1 MSDIPILEIC
11 IDSVAS
17 AIAAEQG
24 GAARVELCQN
34 LFEGGTTP
42 SVGTVYRTLERV
54 GIKVN
59 AIIRPRGGDFLYSDD
74 EFAVMQHDIVTLKGM
89 GINGV
94 VIGMLNADGTIDV
107 ERSSRLIELARPLEV
122 TYHRAFDVTAD
133 PFRSLDDI
141 IGLGVERLL
150 TSGQEPSVLEGVEL
164 IAELVRRAGDDI
176 IIMPGAGITEKN
188 LPRIIRETGAKEFH
202 VTGSASVL
210 SNMEFRNERCFMG
223 KALYA
228 PEFSL
233 KVTNPD
239 KIRNYIQLLNNREY
253 AWPSTGVNRQLRTA
267 KPFFAFPPSS
277 GLRPPS
283 P

>member
-1 MSDIPILEIC
+1 MKNSSAFALAKRPATLGQSKRTMSDIPILEIC

-42 SVGTVYRTLERV
+42 SGGTVYQTLERV

-59 AIIRPRGGDFLYSDD
+59 VIIRPRGGDFLYSED
-74 EFAVMQHDIVTLKGM
+74 EFAVMQHDIITLKEM

-141 IGLGVERLL
+141 IGLGAERLL

-188 LPRIIRETGAKEFH
+188 LPRIMRETGAKEFH
-202 VTGSASVL
+202 VTGSAPVQST
-210 SNMEFRNERCFMG
+210 MEFRNERCFMG
-223 KALYA
+223 KALYP

-233 KVTNPD
+233 KVTNAD
-239 KIRNYIQLLNNREY
+239 KIRNYIQLLNNRE
-253 AWPSTGVNRQLRTA
+253 
-267 KPFFAFPPSS
+267 
-277 GLRPPS
+277 
-283 P
+283 

>member
-1 MSDIPILEIC
+1 MNETPILEIC

-42 SVGTVYRTLERV
+42 SVGTVYRALERV
-54 GIKVN
+54 DIKVN

-74 EFAVMQHDIVTLKGM
+74 EFAVMQHDIVALKEM

-94 VIGMLNADGTIDV
+94 VIGLLNADGTIDTG
-107 ERSSRLIELARPLEV
+107 RSSQLIELARPLEV

-188 LPRIIRETGAKEFH
+188 LLRIMRETGAREYH
-202 VTGSASVL
+202 LTGSAPVL
-210 SNMEFRNERCFMG
+210 SKMEFRNERCFMG
-223 KALYA
+223 KALYP

-233 KVTNPD
+233 KVTDAD
-239 KIRNYIQLLNNREY
+239 KIRNCVQLLTDGE
-253 AWPSTGVNRQLRTA
+253 
-267 KPFFAFPPSS
+267 
-277 GLRPPS
+277 
-283 P
+283 

>member
-1 MSDIPILEIC
+1 MKNSFLFALTYHPARLAQGERTMSETPILEIC

-24 GAARVELCQN
+24 GAVRVELCQN

-42 SVGTVYRTLERV
+42 SLGTVYHALQQV

-59 AIIRPRGGDFLYSDD
+59 VIIRPRGGDFLYSDD
-74 EFAVMQHDIVTLKGM
+74 EFAVMQHDIVALKEM

-94 VIGMLNADGTIDV
+94 VIGLLNADGTIDT
-107 ERSSRLIELARPLEV
+107 ERSSQLIELARPLEV

-188 LPRIIRETGAKEFH
+188 LPRIMRETGAREYH
-202 VTGSASVL
+202 LTGSAPVQSK
-210 SNMEFRNERCFMG
+210 MGFRNERCFMG
-223 KALYA
+223 KALYP

-233 KVTNPD
+233 KTANAD
-239 KIRNYIQLLNNREY
+239 KIRNYVQLLNNGE
-253 AWPSTGVNRQLRTA
+253 
-267 KPFFAFPPSS
+267 
-277 GLRPPS
+277 
-283 P
+283 

>member
-1 MSDIPILEIC
+1 MNETPILEIC

-42 SVGTVYRTLERV
+42 SVGTVYRALERV
-54 GIKVN
+54 DIKVN

-74 EFAVMQHDIVTLKGM
+74 EFAVMQHDIVALKEI

-94 VIGMLNADGTIDV
+94 VIGLLNADGTIDID
-107 ERSSRLIELARPLEV
+107 RSRQLIELARPLEV

-141 IGLGVERLL
+141 IALGVERLL

-164 IAELVRRAGDDI
+164 IAELVRRAGGDI

-188 LPRIIRETGAKEFH
+188 LPRIMRETGAKEYH
-202 VTGSASVL
+202 LTGSAPVQSK
-210 SNMEFRNERCFMG
+210 MEFRNERCFMG
-223 KALYA
+223 KALYP

-233 KVTNPD
+233 KVTDAD
-239 KIRNYIQLLNNREY
+239 KIRNYCSIL
-253 AWPSTGVNRQLRTA
+253 SDID
-267 KPFFAFPPSS
+267 
-277 GLRPPS
+277 
-283 P
+283 

>member
-1 MSDIPILEIC
+1 MKNSSAFALAKRPVMLGQEKRTMSDIPILEIC

-42 SVGTVYRTLERV
+42 SVGTVCQTLERV

-74 EFAVMQHDIVTLKGM
+74 EFAVMQHDIITLKEM
-89 GINGV
+89 GVNGV

-141 IGLGVERLL
+141 IGLSAERLL

-188 LPRIIRETGAKEFH
+188 LPRIMRETGAKEFH
-202 VTGSASVL
+202 VTGSAPVQST
-210 SNMEFRNERCFMG
+210 MEFRNERCFMG
-223 KALYA
+223 KALYP

-233 KVTNPD
+233 KVTNAD
-239 KIRNYIQLLNNREY
+239 KIRNYIKLLNNRE
-253 AWPSTGVNRQLRTA
+253 
-267 KPFFAFPPSS
+267 
-277 GLRPPS
+277 
-283 P
+283 

>member
-1 MSDIPILEIC
+1 MKNSSAFALAKRPVMLNQAKRTMSDIPILEIC

-42 SVGTVYRTLERV
+42 SVGTVYQTLERV

-74 EFAVMQHDIVTLKGM
+74 EFAVMQHDIITLKEM

-141 IGLGVERLL
+141 IGLGAERLL

-188 LPRIIRETGAKEFH
+188 LPRIMRETGAKEFH
-202 VTGSASVL
+202 VTGSAPVQST
-210 SNMEFRNERCFMG
+210 MEFRNERCFMG
-223 KALYA
+223 KALYP

-233 KVTNPD
+233 KVTNAD
-239 KIRNYIQLLNNREY
+239 KIRNYIKLLNDRE
-253 AWPSTGVNRQLRTA
+253 
-267 KPFFAFPPSS
+267 
-277 GLRPPS
+277 
-283 P
+283 

>member
-1 MSDIPILEIC
+1 
-11 IDSVAS
+11 
-17 AIAAEQG
+17 
-24 GAARVELCQN
+24 
-34 LFEGGTTP
+34 
-42 SVGTVYRTLERV
+42 
-54 GIKVN
+54 
-59 AIIRPRGGDFLYSDD
+59 
-74 EFAVMQHDIVTLKGM
+74 MQHDIVTLKGM

-202 VTGSASVL
+202 VTGSAPVQSK
-210 SNMEFRNERCFMG
+210 MEFRNERCFMG

-239 KIRNYIQLLNNREY
+239 KIRNYIQLLNNRE
-253 AWPSTGVNRQLRTA
+253 
-267 KPFFAFPPSS
+267 
-277 GLRPPS
+277 
-283 P
+283 

>member
-1 MSDIPILEIC
+1 MKNSSAFALAKRPVMLGQEKRTMSDIPILEIC

-42 SVGTVYRTLERV
+42 SVGTVYQTLERV

-74 EFAVMQHDIVTLKGM
+74 EFAVMQHDIITLKEM

-141 IGLGVERLL
+141 IGLSAERLL

-188 LPRIIRETGAKEFH
+188 LLRIMRETGAKEFH
-202 VTGSASVL
+202 VTGSAPVQST
-210 SNMEFRNERCFMG
+210 MEFRNERCFMG
-223 KALYA
+223 KALYP

-233 KVTNPD
+233 KVTNAD
-239 KIRNYIQLLNNREY
+239 KIRNYIKLLNNRE
-253 AWPSTGVNRQLRTA
+253 
-267 KPFFAFPPSS
+267 
-277 GLRPPS
+277 
-283 P
+283 